1 MDKIE
6 ELKIE
11 IPQRKT
17 KFSQGSENSD
27 KRENDEEETLNPNK
41 SKTLNTTITSKAKI
55 LIKSKNFWIETLIF
69 VISVLG
75 ALCVAFGIMLIG
87 FLLWLVSNTISI
99 LYFIKQKQ
107 YPLSLQQIFK
117 SCVCFLCSSNALSD
131 LFHSFNLRLQ

>member
-6 ELKIE
+6 ELKME
-11 IPQRKT
+11 TPEVSQRET
-17 KFSQGSENSD
+17 
-27 KRENDEEETLNPNK
+27 DEEETLNPTNPNN
-41 SKTLNTTITSKAKI
+41 SETLNPTIKSKAKI

-75 ALCVAFGIMLIG
+75 ALCVAFGILLIG

-107 YPLSLQQIFK
+107 YPLSLQQM
-117 SCVCFLCSSNALSD
+117 VFLITTCIGVYN
-131 LFHSFNLRLQ
+131 NV

>member
-6 ELKIE
+6 ELKME
-11 IPQRKT
+11 IPEVSQRET
-17 KFSQGSENSD
+17 
-27 KRENDEEETLNPNK
+27 DEEETLNPNNPE
-41 SKTLNTTITSKAKI
+41 TLNPTITSKAKI

-75 ALCVAFGIMLIG
+75 ALCVAFGILLIG

-107 YPLSLQQIFK
+107 YPLSLQQM
-117 SCVCFLCSSNALSD
+117 VFLITTCIGVYN
-131 LFHSFNLRLQ
+131 NV

>member
-107 YPLSLQQIFK
+107 YPLLYYKQM
-117 SCVCFLCSSNALSD
+117 VFLIY
-131 LFHSFNLRLQ
+131 NLYCCL

>member
-41 SKTLNTTITSKAKI
+41 SKTLNTTQ
-55 LIKSKNFWIETLIF
+55 LIIF
-69 VISVLG
+69 TEVRDLQH
-75 ALCVAFGIMLIG
+75 
-87 FLLWLVSNTISI
+87 LVNQ
-99 LYFIKQKQ
+99 LKLK
-107 YPLSLQQIFK
+107 
-117 SCVCFLCSSNALSD
+117 
-131 LFHSFNLRLQ
+131 

>member
-41 SKTLNTTITSKAKI
+41 SKL
-55 LIKSKNFWIETLIF
+55 
-69 VISVLG
+69 
-75 ALCVAFGIMLIG
+75 
-87 FLLWLVSNTISI
+87 
-99 LYFIKQKQ
+99 
-107 YPLSLQQIFK
+107 
-117 SCVCFLCSSNALSD
+117 
-131 LFHSFNLRLQ
+131 

>member
-27 KRENDEEETLNPNK
+27 KRKMTEEETLNPNK

-55 LIKSKNFWIETLIF
+55 LIKVT
-69 VISVLG
+69 
-75 ALCVAFGIMLIG
+75 
-87 FLLWLVSNTISI
+87 FL
-99 LYFIKQKQ
+99 
-107 YPLSLQQIFK
+107 
-117 SCVCFLCSSNALSD
+117 D
-131 LFHSFNLRLQ
+131 

>member
-1 MDKIE
+1 MDKIEELKIE

-17 KFSQGSENSD
+17 KFFHDSENSD
-27 KRENDEEETLNPNK
+27 KRDEEETLNP
-41 SKTLNTTITSKAKI
+41 TITSKAKI

-69 VISVLG
+69 VISVFG

-107 YPLSLQQIFK
+107 YPLSLQQM
-117 SCVCFLCSSNALSD
+117 VFLITTCIGVYN
-131 LFHSFNLRLQ
+131 NV

>member
-27 KRENDEEETLNPNK
+27 KRENDEEETLNPNN
-41 SKTLNTTITSKAKI
+41 SKTLNPTITSKAKI

-69 VISVLG
+69 VISVFG
-75 ALCVAFGIMLIG
+75 ALCVAFGILLIG

-107 YPLSLQQIFK
+107 YPLSLQQM
-117 SCVCFLCSSNALSD
+117 VFLITTCIGVYN
-131 LFHSFNLRLQ
+131 NV